1 VRTSSLLASVL
12 VCASCAGA
20 TQQPA
25 PGAAGPPGAS
35 APGDTAGALAAQ
47 RGWWRAFVVADTAYL
62 RARTSPELSLT
73 LSGGRTYDRPAML
86 VQAAT
91 HTRGAGL
98 EIGWAEESVRLAA
111 PGVALVTSRGT
122 EADGPRVAAYR
133 YLTVLRRDGAG
144 WRVTAAQSTRELA
157 PTPRVPAAA
166 AGPPAD
172 FAGAYRTPRGGVL
185 RVVARDSALVL
196 VEPSGQEVRMEPI
209 GPGLFELDYV
219 TMGSGIVR
227 FAFPRDAGGRVTALV
242 RLVTGMATTFPRMP

>member
-1 VRTSSLLASVL
+1 MRTSSLLASVL